1 MPSWQDKRERAKALV
16 EEVKAEQAHV
26 RDAQHAQQLD
36 AKLREARTIGA
47 EARAERAEEERGQ
60 LARIMEAGR
69 NAPVGGYAMLSS
81 NAPPAGVEEWQAATG
96 ERMRVLPPSARL
108 GGYQTAGLSANSDSD
123 FAEKVSRPASGEGL
137 SLGKYVRGV
146 ITGNWKGA
154 ERERAAM
161 SEGVLGGGGYMVP
174 TPLSSEVID
183 RARNAA
189 VVIQAGARTI
199 PMESQTLRIARVT
212 GDPLVGWRPENAA
225 IPAGDMSFDSVT
237 LTARTLAGIC
247 KLSVELA
254 EDAPNVDSLVG
265 ETLGRVLALELDRA
279 ALRGDGTASAPLG
292 IRNQA
297 GVAVDSTTMGANGA
311 APTNYD
317 FLAGALSSVQV
328 LNEAPNAIVYSARTA
343 GKLDRL
349 KNTLGDP
356 LKAPDSVTGMQR
368 LVTNAIPVNLTQG
381 TSSDASEAYVGDFS
395 KLLIGVRTEL
405 ALEISREAADGS
417 GSAFG
422 NLQVW
427 VRCYM
432 RADVAVMRPTAFGV
446 VTGVR

>member
-1 MPSWQDKRERAKALV
+1 MPNWQDKRERAKALV

-96 ERMRVLPPSARL
+96 DKVRVLPPSERL
-108 GGYQTAGLSANSDSD
+108 SYQTAGRQSGGMDSD
-123 FAEKVSRPASGEGL
+123 LAEKANRPTSGERL
-137 SLGKYVRGV
+137 SLGKYVRGI

-154 ERERAAM
+154 EREQAAM

-174 TPLSSEVID
+174 TPLSAEVID

-199 PMESQTLRIARVT
+199 PMDSQTLRFARVT
-212 GDPLVGWRPENAA
+212 GDPLVAWRPENTA
-225 IPAGDMSFDSVT
+225 IPSGDMSFDSVT
-237 LTARTLAGIC
+237 LTAKTLAGIC

-254 EDAPNVDSLVG
+254 EDAPNVNDLVSA
-265 ETLGRVLALELDRA
+265 TLGRVLALELDRA
-279 ALRGDGTASAPLG
+279 ALRGAGTGSEPQG

-311 APTNYD
+311 APTSYD
-317 FLAGALSSVQV
+317 FLAGAVAAVQS
-328 LNEAPNAIVYSARTA
+328 LNELPNAIVYSARTA
-343 GKLDRL
+343 GKLDQL

-356 LKAPDSVTGMQR
+356 LKAPGSVLALQR
-368 LVTNAIPVNLTQG
+368 LVTNAIPGNLTQG
-381 TSSDASEAYVGDFS
+381 TSSDASEAYVGDFT

-405 ALEISREAADGS
+405 VLEISREAGDAS
-417 GSAFG
+417 GGAFS

-427 VRCYM
+427 VRCYL
-432 RADVAVMRPTAFGV
+432 RADIGVMRPTAFRV
-446 VTGVR
+446 VTGIR